1 MAPRPRKEVRMPGC
15 NHTFKTSPTLTIDLD
30 GPDGNAFAVV
40 GLAAE
45 RMRFDGE
52 PEVVVLEMVNS
63 ALAAQSYEHLLATV
77 ALFADVEFVRD
88 SHLYDLR
95 GKAARATR
103 VAPAERLD

>member
-1 MAPRPRKEVRMPGC
+1 MPKLNYSRK
-15 NHTFKTSPTLTIDLD
+15 SPALIDLD

-88 SHLYDLR
+88 GHLYDLR
-95 GKAARATR
+95 GKAAR
-103 VAPAERLD
+103 VASGELKSPRRIARGGRAGG